1 MRLDHTMIRV
11 ADLEKSVTFYKDVLL
26 MKEIRRKDYEWG
38 KFTLVFMGYCPDSH
52 LIELTY
58 NWDNRSYEIGTGYG
72 HIAIIVD
79 DVHALC
85 AEVKAKGGL
94 VTREPG
100 PMKGSSSQ
108 LAFIEDPDGYKI
120 ELIQKATS

>member
-1 MRLDHTMIRV
+1 MRIDHTMIRV
-11 ADLEKSVTFYKDVLL
+11 SDLERSCAFYKDVLH

-38 KFTLVFMGYCPDSH
+38 KFTLVFMGYSPDSH

-58 NWDNRSYEIGTGYG
+58 NWDKRTYEVGSGYG

-85 AEVKAKGGL
+85 ADVKAKGGL
-94 VTREPG
+94 VTRDPG
-100 PMKGSSSQ
+100 PMKGSKSQ

-120 ELIQKATS
+120 ELIQKS

>member
-1 MRLDHTMIRV
+1 MRLDHTMLRV
-11 ADLEKSVTFYKDVLL
+11 SDLDQSVRFYKDVLL

-38 KFTLVFMGYCPDSH
+38 KFTLVFMGYEEDGH

-58 NWDNRSYEIGTGYG
+58 NWDGRSYELGTGYG
-72 HIAIIVD
+72 HVAVIVD
-79 DVHALC
+79 DIHHLC
-85 AEVKAKGGL
+85 DQVKSKGGN

-108 LAFIEDPDGYKI
+108 IAFIEDPDGYKI
-120 ELIQKATS
+120 ELIQKGSA